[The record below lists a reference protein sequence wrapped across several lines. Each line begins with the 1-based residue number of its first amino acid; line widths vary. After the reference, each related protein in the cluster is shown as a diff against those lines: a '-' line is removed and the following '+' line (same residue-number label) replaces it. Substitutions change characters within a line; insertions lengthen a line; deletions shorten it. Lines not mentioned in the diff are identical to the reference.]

1 MNAMAITGFVL
12 MFSGLVCGVVAGA
25 LYDPPIQRYLEKLGK
40 KPAHL
45 LAIGGAIDNYFNAK
59 DLAKKWG
66 HHPPFLK
73 RYGQMAMLSVGLLC
87 VGALI
92 MLLNLL

>member
-1 MNAMAITGFVL
+1 MKQNHEKTANLTENMLDQEAIAKKHPRREGQTI
-12 MFSGLVCGVVAGA
+12 GV
-25 LYDPPIQRYLEKLGK
+25 
-40 KPAHL
+40 
-45 LAIGGAIDNYFNAK
+45 YFNAK

-92 MLLNLL
+92 MLLSLL